1 MISSIRPVI
10 AAVLWLAGCA
20 SAFAAVLPVPALE
33 ARVTDRT
40 QTLTATELRALED
53 KLASFERA
61 KGVQLAVLMVA
72 STGDETI
79 DQYGIRV
86 VEQWQLGRAEV
97 DDGVLFLVARDDRRM
112 RIEVGYGLEG
122 VLTDALSRRILD
134 DRVKPYFRN
143 GDYYTGIASG
153 VDAMIAA
160 INLEPLPPPPARR
173 AAVRP
178 DAAPRWVPLIVGGV
192 MVSVVLRMLVGRVVG
207 AAGASG
213 LAAVVT
219 GLSMG
224 LGAALMVGLAV
235 LVLALMFGS
244 GRGLGGRRGGFGS
257 GGFGGGGSFGGGG
270 FSGGGGSFGGGGSS
284 GSW

>member
-1 MISSIRPVI
+1 MIKRI
-10 AAVLWLAGCA
+10 AWVGLALLWWLGCS
-20 SAFAAVLPVPALE
+20 SAFAAVVPVPTLT
-33 ARVTDRT
+33 ARVIDQT
-40 QTLTATELRALED
+40 QSLSATELRALED

-61 KGVQLAVLMVA
+61 KGVQLAVLVVA
-72 STGDETI
+72 STGDDSIE
-79 DQYGIRV
+79 QYGIRV
-86 VEQWQLGRAEV
+86 VEQWKLGRAEV
-97 DDGVLFLVARDDRRM
+97 DDGVLLLVARNDRRL

-122 VLTDALSRRILD
+122 VLTDALCRRIID
-134 DRVKPYFRN
+134 DRIKPYFGN

-178 DAAPRWVPLIVGGV
+178 DAASGLVPMIVGGV
-192 MVSVVLRMLVGRVVG
+192 LVSVVLRMLMGRVLG
-207 AAGASG
+207 AAGGSG
-213 LAAVVT
+213 LAALVA
-219 GLSMG
+219 GLSLG

-235 LVLALMFGS
+235 LVLALMFGA
-244 GRGLGGRRGGFGS
+244 GRGLGGGRGGFAGGVGG
-257 GGFGGGGSFGGGG
+257 GGFGGGGG